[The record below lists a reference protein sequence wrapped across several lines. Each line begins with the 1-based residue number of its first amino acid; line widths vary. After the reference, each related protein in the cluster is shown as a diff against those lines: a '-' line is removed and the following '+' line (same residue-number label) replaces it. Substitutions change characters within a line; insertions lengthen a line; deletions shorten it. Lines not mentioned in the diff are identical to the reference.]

1 MLEDLIAAGFG
12 LDEDYNCAEK
22 IFHGANQAY
31 GLQMDKKYAHLLAS
45 YGGGMGIEH
54 LCGAVASSVAIL
66 GYLFIKDHA
75 HESEYI
81 KELTT
86 EFSQRYEKAM
96 GSILCKPLKEAYRT
110 EEKRC
115 LDVILKA
122 ALILDD
128 IVKREGKNI
137 MKPHKFQV

>member
-1 MLEDLIAAGFG
+1 MLKDLIAAGFG
-12 LDEDYNCAEK
+12 LAEDYNCAEK

-31 GLQMDKKYAHLLAS
+31 DLQIDKKYAHLLAS
-45 YGGGMGIEH
+45 YGGGMAIEH

-86 EFSQRYEKAM
+86 EFTQRYEKEM

-110 EEKRC
+110 EEKLC

-122 ALILDD
+122 AQILDD
-128 IVKREGKNI
+128 MVKREEKNI
-137 MKPHKFQV
+137 TKPYKFQD